1 MIELKIFLQGFPC
14 LRLYMFSVSHTLL
27 ATLLHSHMPASSRA
41 KPHLHGVLPFAFMQQ
56 LQTRN
61 DGDDNDASTII
72 NHVNGVYYNFL
83 NPEKLERGKKKIRR
97 EIYPIMYAKI
107 KTTLLFPW
115 H

>member
-14 LRLYMFSVSHTLL
+14 LRLYMFSVRH
-27 ATLLHSHMPASSRA
+27 TLLHSHMPASSRA

-56 LQTRN
+56 LQTGN
-61 DGDDNDASTII
+61 DVDDTDASTII
-72 NHVNGVYYNFL
+72 NHVNGVHYSFL
-83 NPEKLERGKKKIRR
+83 NPEKLERGKKKIRGK
-97 EIYPIMYAKI
+97 IYPIKYAKI